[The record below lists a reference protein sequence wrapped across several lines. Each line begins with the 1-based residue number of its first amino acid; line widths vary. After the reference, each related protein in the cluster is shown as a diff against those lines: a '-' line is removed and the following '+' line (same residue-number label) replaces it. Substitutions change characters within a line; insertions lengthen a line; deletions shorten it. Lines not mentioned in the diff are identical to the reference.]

1 MKNIKL
7 KILIKI
13 FFLYDRLDGNE
24 HQIFKLNSELILLI
38 FEIIKKKEEKNEA
51 FGNIYLNRIGTNN

>member
-7 KILIKI
+7 KISIKI

-38 FEIIKKKEEKNEA
+38 FEIIKKKEKNEA
-51 FGNIYLNRIGTNN
+51 FGNIST